1 MVSLAPATYHWCVG
15 SWSERHVLPALEA
28 ILKGNCRWS
37 MHVYAMFREGECTTT
52 AYVNM
57 QVDNQKS
64 MEYITLNMSNC
75 TTICK
80 TGAKTPQNHRS
91 NTNAV
96 MFNWYVHQK
105 TVAPLALVLVLSVFE
120 SGPRCWREN
129 QVVPPGHNGGVA
141 ITKDAQRQGLDSN
154 TWQANQQLMLS
165 ILRMLAHV
173 KVKQINLKGQLRS
186 F

>member
-1 MVSLAPATYHWCVG
+1 MHKTWTD
-15 SWSERHVLPALEA
+15 VLPALEA
-28 ILKGNCRWS
+28 ILKGNCNWS
-37 MHVYAMFREGECTTT
+37 MHVYAMFRECECTTT

-64 MEYITLNMSNC
+64 MEYITLNMSTC

-80 TGAKTPQNHRS
+80 TGTKTPQNHRS

-129 QVVPPGHNGGVA
+129 QVVPPSHNGGVA
-141 ITKDAQRQGLDSN
+141 ITEDAQRQGLDSN

-165 ILRMLAHV
+165 ILRMLAHLEV
-173 KVKQINLKGQLRS
+173 K
-186 F
+186 

>member
-15 SWSERHVLPALEA
+15 SWSDKHVLPALEA

-57 QVDNQKS
+57 QVNTQKR

-80 TGAKTPQNHRS
+80 TGTKTPQNHRS

-105 TVAPLALVLVLSVFE
+105 TERLWHWCWCFPFSKAVHVAE
-120 SGPRCWREN
+120 EK
-129 QVVPPGHNGGVA
+129 
-141 ITKDAQRQGLDSN
+141 I
-154 TWQANQQLMLS
+154 
-165 ILRMLAHV
+165 
-173 KVKQINLKGQLRS
+173 RS
-186 F
+186 FHLVTMAGLQSQRIHKGKVWIQIHDKPINN